1 MFKKNKKKRSIIIKR
16 VSHIHATN
24 QMKNEVS
31 KLLKHDYKNKIT
43 LIFPKKLQ
51 SYATGF
57 KYDCL
62 KNY

>member
-1 MFKKNKKKRSIIIKR
+1 
-16 VSHIHATN
+16 
-24 QMKNEVS
+24 MKNEVS

-43 LIFPKKLQ
+43 LIFPKKLP